1 MTNEILTP
9 DDYDFK
15 PRWDIDF
22 DIYCSYANLSDEQI
36 DLYTEKIK
44 TALTRDGNFAHVE
57 IDGDG
62 TLIVIWADSDTA
74 DLDTFFDILNEL
86 SALGAIVE
94 KMPKDVDYD
103 DEMEA
108 YAPISQTVSA
118 TPETSFEDSVNTRIK
133 TVYKKAVVYFR
144 ADIEYTDNEDFQA
157 KLDNFESEL
166 CLDLDN
172 LSSGNFDYEFSYDGV
187 WNISEDDIP
196 DRFFD

>member
-22 DIYCSYANLSDEQI
+22 DIYCSYSNLSDEQI
-36 DLYTEKIK
+36 DLYAAKIR
-44 TALTRDGNFAHVE
+44 TALTKDGNFAHVE

-86 SALGAIVE
+86 SSLGAIVE

-118 TPETSFEDSVNTRIK
+118 TPETSFEDSGNTRIK

-144 ADIEYTDNEDFQA
+144 ADIEYTNNENFQE

-172 LSSGNFDYEFSYDGV
+172 LHSSNFDYEFSYDGV

-196 DRFFD
+196 DWFFD